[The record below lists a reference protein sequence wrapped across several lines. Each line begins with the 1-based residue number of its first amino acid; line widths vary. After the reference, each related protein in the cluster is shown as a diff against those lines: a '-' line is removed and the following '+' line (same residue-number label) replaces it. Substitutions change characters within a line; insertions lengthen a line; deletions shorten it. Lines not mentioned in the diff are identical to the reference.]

1 VFCPV
6 LLIMCGE
13 AVDVPEPASLLI
25 FMTGLFLLFFAY
37 RYRNSLRPKAK

>member
-1 VFCPV
+1 
-6 LLIMCGE
+6 MR
-13 AVDVPEPASLLI
+13 ASILLI